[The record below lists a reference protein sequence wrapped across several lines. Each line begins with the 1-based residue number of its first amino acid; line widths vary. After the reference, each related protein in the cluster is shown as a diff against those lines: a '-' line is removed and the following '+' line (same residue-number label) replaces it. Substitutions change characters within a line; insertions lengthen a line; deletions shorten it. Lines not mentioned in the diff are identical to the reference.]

1 MKTFAIA
8 VLVSLVPA
16 PSSAAESS
24 AGMPKPIFS
33 CGIGAKR
40 VSITLVG
47 TQLVYRYGTQQKEE
61 MSIIGDRQS
70 GNVFW
75 LTQRMAGVEYQL
87 RFKSGAYSYIVYNV
101 EGNAMSGAR
110 PAAGLVV
117 MQGTKTISDK
127 SCAKYTEFE
136 PNFDFSSLPEDSS
149 EYSAM

>member
-1 MKTFAIA
+1 MKTLAITM
-8 VLVSLVPA
+8 LLLLVPA
-16 PSSAAESS
+16 PSSAAGSS

-33 CGIGAKR
+33 CGIGTKR
-40 VSITLVG
+40 VSVNLVG
-47 TQLVYRYGTQQKEE
+47 TQLVYHYGTQQKEE

-87 RFKSGAYSYIVYNV
+87 RFKSGTYSYIVYTV

-127 SCAKYTEFE
+127 KCAKYAEFQ
-136 PNFDFSSLPEDSS
+136 PNFDFSSLPEDSP